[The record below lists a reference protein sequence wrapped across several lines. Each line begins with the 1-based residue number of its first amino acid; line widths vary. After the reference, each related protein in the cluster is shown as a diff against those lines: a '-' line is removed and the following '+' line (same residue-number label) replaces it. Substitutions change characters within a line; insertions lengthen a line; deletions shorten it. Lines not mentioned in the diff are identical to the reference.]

1 MNQPIICNRQWD
13 RAERRARA
21 WADRMG
27 LLAAPDEM
35 RRLERMGQGR
45 MAGFVAPWADPAEL
59 ELLAQWGAFIS
70 LVDDSFDRGAG
81 NGSPSHVRAFMDSLV
96 AVVDGPATTPDVS
109 VPAVRAIVDLW
120 NRSTPATSPPWARRF
135 AACYRDFADAT
146 CEESLLRAGRTPLAL
161 SRYVELRRHTITV
174 LPMLA
179 LVERGLSGEGS
190 GLEGLRGATADLV
203 AWTND
208 LASAER
214 ESAEGTDNLVS
225 ILARER
231 RCTHHEAAAI
241 ARTMISGR
249 MEAFDAAAATALAQG
264 PHSAGLRI
272 RVDRIRSFLYG
283 ALAWQGE
290 TRRND
295 PEATA
300 PAPAIPLQAG
310 PEQVGDDPPP
320 YGPAPGSPGSW
331 QAPADVPRSIE
342 RLTRHLSL
350 AVSPAGAVPD
360 RCAGRVLESALF
372 LALLRAART
381 HEPQQEQLTL
391 FLRTRRAA
399 ADPVDALLIDAC
411 LHPAETAG
419 RAGRAVAELTGQLNR
434 GTGGRG
440 RFKAVMMRAVL
451 HLLCDAP
458 LADDDLLPSV
468 PPDRITTYT
477 DVNLLAIRV
486 ICARATGHPHMVTGA
501 ERDRLV
507 DSLDAG
513 RHRLFW
519 EAGATTH
526 LLALHAVRGFRPG
539 HPVVDDGILRMT
551 LAQNRDGGL
560 PFLDSQDLWLAAV
573 AGLVFLADDRLRP
586 LTGRMGEFVAS
597 WQAPDGG
604 WPFASAMTQTDLD
617 TTTRCMEFLQAS
629 APERYASQLRRATR
643 YLEAMAGP
651 DGGFPTWVS
660 GDAPDL
666 DMTAGALLALA
677 PTGRHHALLTRA
689 AGFVLD
695 AQQPDGTFERS
706 WTISES
712 SGILRALNALHAV
725 PQPSASLAAR
735 IAEATARAVSHLTA
749 VQNADGGWGREDN
762 DSSDVLSTAQAV
774 PVLARHG
781 DHACA
786 RRGIGYLL
794 AHQDS
799 DGGFTSVPDQTGP
812 RPLPFDFPVLAS
824 LHTLPALLSAASLA
838 QDPATALSPSSAPR
852 RRVRSGARTQGTVDW
867 SALDARMSGTLLE
880 PHDAGYEQARLVVNQ
895 RYDDVRPQAVAY
907 PATAEDVA
915 MCVSFARERGVRL
928 TIRSGGHS
936 YAGYSTGPGLV
947 VHLRELNSITVG
959 AGRVRLGAGTLGMA
973 AHMALAASGAGL
985 PLGRCPSIGVAGATL
1000 GGGLSAF
1007 TRSWGLAI
1015 DHLTGV
1021 DIVTADGRLR
1031 SVDAHSSGADR
1042 DLYWAMLGGGG
1053 GNFGVVTALD
1063 YTTVDISDMAF
1074 TSIVMRWPMK
1084 DMSALIQGWTAWNA
1098 DPDLPRELRTAI
1110 EQLSDRGAPS
1120 ELVVTGTFIGTP
1132 REVQPLLDSL
1142 VTAVGRPESD
1152 RVAHPVSYVQAAA
1165 EPERWGWGT
1174 VGPRVAFAAK
1184 SHIVRRPMTPAAAD
1198 DMVAAVDRLHRLDGV
1213 SGAGGLLI
1221 ESLGGA
1227 VNDTA
1232 PDATAFPHRSAVGV
1246 VQYHSYWHEF
1256 TPRPHIE
1263 QRMQWLRDIHTAMH
1277 PHLGTGGYVNGIDPE
1292 LDDWEAAYHGDNH
1305 PRLRRVKAA
1314 VDPDQFFT
1322 QPQAITPATTPFTTT
1337 VTAPTGSRPTV
1348 RAHGQRSDSALTRL
1362 AGRLHGRLLRPG
1374 DPDYDKARVLHNQ
1387 RYDGVMPA
1395 AIARIE
1401 DEDDAAAC
1409 LAYAAETGTAT
1420 AVRAGGHNY
1429 AGFSTTPGLVIDVA
1443 ALNGIAVSRDRVRLG
1458 AGVSSTGAGRTLARS
1473 DLAIAAGRWGSVGV
1487 AGLTLGGGKSAFT
1500 RAWGLSCDRLTGA
1513 TIVTPDGRTR
1523 HLTRA
1528 PEDPDHDLFWALRGA
1543 GGGNFGVITA
1553 LEFQPV
1559 DITGRSFAHFRIQ
1572 WTHADMASALR
1583 GWQHWIT
1590 DPRTPREVSCD
1601 VRILLDGSGPS
1612 QPIVHGAWIGDT
1624 PSLLRVID
1632 RLITAVGRPPK
1643 RIGITPGSYVE
1654 SAMVTDHPLRDS
1666 SAHSAWPSPAFTDPG
1681 TSNDSDDTPGGDD
1694 RMAWA
1699 GKSHIV
1705 RAPMTDAATAILI
1718 DGINDLHRLGA
1729 TGGFY
1734 LDSLGGAVGDMT
1746 SSSTAFPHRN
1756 ALAVLQYITTWP
1768 RTCPPSDSAAQL
1780 DSMRN
1785 THTAMQTHL
1794 GPGAYV
1800 NDTDPELHGW
1810 EHAYY
1815 ADNYPRLQ
1823 QVKATYDPGRV
1834 LDFPQA
1840 VRAPSSPA
1848 LPTQSAVPTRL
1859 QGAVGTPP
1867 RTEPAARPLPPPTRT
1882 PDGYPT
1888 PWPNSRSQPAT
1899 PTGN

>member
-1 MNQPIICNRQWD
+1 
-13 RAERRARA
+13 
-21 WADRMG
+21 
-27 LLAAPDEM
+27 
-35 RRLERMGQGR
+35 

-59 ELLAQWGAFIS
+59 ELLAQWGAFIA
-70 LVDDSFDRGAG
+70 LVDDSFDRGPG
-81 NGSPSHVRAFMDSLV
+81 NGSPSHVRALMDCLV
-96 AVVDGPATTPDVS
+96 SVVDGSAATSDPS
-109 VPAVRAIVDLW
+109 IPAVRAIMDLW
-120 NRSTPATSPPWARRF
+120 NRSTPATSPQWAGRF
-135 AACYRDFADAT
+135 AARYRDFADAT
-146 CEESLLRAGRTPLAL
+146 CEESLLRTRRTPLAL
-161 SRYVELRRHTITV
+161 SRYVEMRRHTITV

-179 LVERGLSGEGS
+179 LVERGLSGEEGD
-190 GLEGLRGATADLV
+190 LESLREATADLV

-214 ESAEGTDNLVS
+214 ESAEGKDNLVS
-225 ILARER
+225 VLARER

-241 ARTMISGR
+241 ARTMISER
-249 MEAFDAAAATALAQG
+249 MDAFDAAAAAALAQG
-264 PHSAGLRI
+264 PHTAGLST
-272 RVDRIRSFLYG
+272 RVDRIRSFLDG

-295 PEATA
+295 PEAA
-300 PAPAIPLQAG
+300 APDAARPARSEWAGNDPAPF
-310 PEQVGDDPPP
+310 
-320 YGPAPGSPGSW
+320 GPATGWLGPWLGPWQGPG
-331 QAPADVPRSIE
+331 QAPTDVPRSIE
-342 RLTRHLSL
+342 RLTRLLSL
-350 AVSPAGAVPD
+350 AVSPAGAVTD
-360 RCAGRVLESALF
+360 RCASRVLESALF

-381 HEPQQEQLTL
+381 HEPQQEQLTS
-391 FLRTRRAA
+391 FLRSRRAG

-419 RAGRAVAELTGQLNR
+419 RAGQAVAELAGGLNR

-440 RFKAVMMRAVL
+440 RFKAAMLQAVL

-458 LADDDLLPSV
+458 MTDDDLLPPM

-477 DVNLLAIRV
+477 DVNLLAIRA

-501 ERDRLV
+501 ERNRLV
-507 DSLDAG
+507 DSLDSG
-513 RHRLFW
+513 RNRLFW

-573 AGLVFLADDRLRP
+573 AGLAFLADDRLRP
-586 LTGRMGEFVAS
+586 LTGRMAEFVAS

-604 WPFASAMTQTDLD
+604 WPFASAMSQTDLD
-617 TTTRCMEFLQAS
+617 TTTRCMEFLQAR
-629 APERYASQLRRATR
+629 APERYASHLRRATR

-651 DGGFPTWVS
+651 DGGFPTWVR

-677 PTGRHHALLTRA
+677 PTGRHHAMLTRS
-689 AGFVLD
+689 AGFILD
-695 AQQPDGTFERS
+695 AQRPDGTFERS

-712 SGILRALNALHAV
+712 SGILRALDALHAV

-735 IAEATARAVSHLTA
+735 ITEATARAVSHLTA
-749 VQNADGGWGREDN
+749 VQNADGGWGRQND

-781 DHACA
+781 NHAYA
-786 RRGIGYLL
+786 RRGIRYLL

-824 LHTLPALLSAASLA
+824 LHTLPALLTAASLTH
-838 QDPATALSPSSAPR
+838 DPAAPSPSSAPHR
-852 RRVRSGARTQGTVDW
+852 RTRSSGRAPSPVDW
-867 SALDARMSGTLLE
+867 SALDGSMSGTLLE

-915 MCVSFARERGVRL
+915 ACVTFARERGVQL

-959 AGRVRLGAGTLGMA
+959 DGRVRLGAGTLGMA
-973 AHMALAASGAGL
+973 AHLALAASGAGL

-1021 DIVTADGRLR
+1021 DIVTADGQLR
-1031 SVDAHSSGADR
+1031 SVGAHSSGADR

-1063 YTTVDISDMAF
+1063 YTTVDISAMAF

-1098 DPDLPRELRTAI
+1098 DPNLPRELRTAI

-1132 REVQPLLDSL
+1132 RAVQPLLDGL
-1142 VTAVGRPESD
+1142 VAAVGRPESD
-1152 RVAHPVSYVQAAA
+1152 RVTHPVSYVQAAA
-1165 EPERWGWGT
+1165 EPERWGGGT
-1174 VGPRVAFAAK
+1174 IGPRVAFAAK
-1184 SHIVRRPMTPAAAD
+1184 SQIVRRPMTPAAAD
-1198 DMVAAVDRLHRLDGV
+1198 AMVAAVNRLHRLGGV
-1213 SGAGGLLI
+1213 TGAGGLLI
-1221 ESLGGA
+1221 DSMGGA
-1227 VNDTA
+1227 VNDVA

-1256 TPRPHIE
+1256 TPQTHIE
-1263 QRMQWLRDIHTAMH
+1263 QRVQWLRDIHSTMH
-1277 PHLGTGGYVNGIDPE
+1277 PHLGTGGYVNGMDPE
-1292 LDDWEAAYHGDNH
+1292 LDAWESAYYGDNH
-1305 PRLRRVKAA
+1305 PRLQRVKAA
-1314 VDPDQFFT
+1314 ADPDRFFT
-1322 QPQAITPATTPFTTT
+1322 QPQALTPATTSSTGTATT
-1337 VTAPTGSRPTV
+1337 PTGPRPTV
-1348 RAHGQRSDSALTRL
+1348 RAHGQRTDAELTRL
-1362 AGRLHGRLLRPG
+1362 ARRLRGRLLRPG
-1374 DPDYDKARVLHNQ
+1374 DPEYDKARVLHNQ
-1387 RYDGVMPA
+1387 RYDVVMPT
-1395 AIARIE
+1395 AIARIA

-1443 ALNGIAVSRDRVRLG
+1443 ALNGITVSRDRVRLG
-1458 AGVSSTGAGRTLARS
+1458 AGVSSTSAGQALARS
-1473 DLAIAAGRWGSVGV
+1473 GLAIAAGRWGSVGV

-1500 RAWGLSCDRLTGA
+1500 RAWGLSCDRLIGA
-1513 TIVTPDGRTR
+1513 TIVTPDGCTR
-1523 HLTRA
+1523 HLTCA
-1528 PEDPDHDLFWALRGA
+1528 PEDPDRELFWALRGA
-1543 GGGNFGVITA
+1543 GGGNFGVVTA

-1559 DITGRSFAHFRIQ
+1559 DITGLSFAHFQIQ
-1572 WTHADMASALR
+1572 WAHADMASALR
-1583 GWQHWIT
+1583 GWQHWII

-1612 QPIVHGAWIGDT
+1612 QPIVHGAWIGGT
-1624 PSLLRVID
+1624 PSLLREID

-1643 RIGITPGSYVE
+1643 RITVTPGSYVE

-1666 SAHSAWPSPAFTDPG
+1666 ATHSESAWPAPAFTDPG
-1681 TSNDSDDTPGGDD
+1681 AHNDSGGAPGGDD

-1705 RAPMTDAATAILI
+1705 RAPMTEAATATLI
-1718 DGINDLHRLGA
+1718 AGIDDLHRLGA

-1734 LDSLGGAVGDMT
+1734 LDSLGGAVADMT
-1746 SSSTAFPHRN
+1746 SSATAFPHRN

-1768 RTCPPSDSAAQL
+1768 RTCPPSDSAARL

-1785 THTAMQTHL
+1785 THAAMQMHL

-1800 NDTDPELHGW
+1800 NDTDPELLGW

-1823 QVKATYDPGRV
+1823 KVKATYDPDQV

-1840 VRAPSSPA
+1840 VRAPSRPA
-1848 LPTQSAVPTRL
+1848 FPTQPQASAGTRSTD
-1859 QGAVGTPP
+1859 GPP
-1867 RTEPAARPLPPPTRT
+1867 RHHPSGQHHMLTGPPR
-1882 PDGYPT
+1882 
-1888 PWPNSRSQPAT
+1888 RAT
-1899 PTGN
+1899 WQSLFST